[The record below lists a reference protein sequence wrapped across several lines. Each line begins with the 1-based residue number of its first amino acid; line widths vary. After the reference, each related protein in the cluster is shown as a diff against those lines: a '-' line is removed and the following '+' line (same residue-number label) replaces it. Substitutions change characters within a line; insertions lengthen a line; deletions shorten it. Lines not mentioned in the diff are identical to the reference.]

1 MNNGKGDK
9 MKRLYNCKACYDK
22 DTLISYD
29 TEIIKF
35 NDNVCTLRVY
45 RSMTTY
51 MHIRKFWGRLLE
63 IGEPRK
69 AHIVQE
75 LYRAMM
81 THRNARYIHADLV
94 TNLYVVE
101 K

>member
-1 MNNGKGDK
+1 
-9 MKRLYNCKACYDK
+9 MKRLYNCNAKYDNA
-22 DTLISYD
+22 TLISYE

-35 NDNVCTLRVY
+35 HDNICTLRVY

-51 MHIRKFWGRLLE
+51 MHIRKYVERLYE

-75 LYRAMM
+75 LYKAMLK
-81 THRNARYIHADLV
+81 HRQARYIHVDLL
-94 TNLYVVE
+94 TYLYVVE